1 MLSSISYYD
10 HIAGNYNCHMTES
23 DNETR
28 KKVIKIF
35 KANMA
40 GGNIL
45 DFGGGTGLDLPA
57 LLCDQYKVFFL
68 EPSSNMRAIA
78 IKTVFSNPEK
88 PVIVEEEL
96 DFRQWSDNM
105 LPFTEKMN
113 GVLANFAVLNC
124 ISDIDILFERLSLIC
139 DTHCYVQ
146 ATVIDTRPT
155 KMIKT
160 HSLKVAAKTLFNKQL
175 ITRNYFNGVAQ
186 DTYLHTLQKY
196 KSAAGKYFN
205 FVSYNSIQYSNFAL
219 LILSRNE
226 IAYKKTAV

>member
-1 MLSSISYYD
+1 MLSSTTYYD
-10 HIAGNYNCHMTES
+10 HIARNYNCHMTES

-28 KKVIKIF
+28 KKVIEIF
-35 KANMA
+35 KANISN
-40 GGNIL
+40 GNIL

-57 LLCDQYKVFFL
+57 LLSDHYKVFFL

-78 IKTVFSNPEK
+78 IKSVSVSPGRPVF
-88 PVIVEEEL
+88 VEEKL
-96 DFRQWSDNM
+96 DFRQWSDNI
-105 LPFTEKMN
+105 LPFTDKMN

-124 ISDIDILFERLSLIC
+124 IPDIDILFERLPLIC

-146 ATVIDTRPT
+146 ATVIDTRPV
-155 KMIKT
+155 KMIKS

-196 KSAAGKYFN
+196 KSAAAKYFD
-205 FVSYNSIQYSNFAL
+205 FVSYNSIQNSNFAM

-226 IAYKKTAV
+226 IAYKKTSL